1 MFSEPHL
8 AVRIE
13 HTIGTLDHA
22 VDFETSAAWTVLFGA
37 SGSGKSTILRAVAGL
52 LRPAS
57 GSIAVAGRPVF
68 GSARKIWIPAY
79 ARPVR
84 WSGQRATLFPHLS
97 VEQNLAFAAASVSG
111 FSRARRKAAVTETLT
126 HFRLQAFRA
135 DRPAQLSGG
144 EQQRVAIA
152 RAALAARGNLLLL
165 DEPFT
170 GLDAVVR
177 DQLISDLR
185 DFLGP
190 TPVLS
195 VSHSIAEALI
205 LKAHVLRLENGRITA
220 QGGAA
225 QVLAPEIAR
234 LRATLDTA
242 RPTKTED
249 RLPPSTEEA
258 ALNPARV

>member
-1 MFSEPHL
+1 MSSEPHL
-8 AVRIE
+8 EVQIK
-13 HTIGTLDHA
+13 HSIGTLA
-22 VDFETSAAWTVLFGA
+22 LEVNFQTSAAWTVLFGA
-37 SGSGKSTILRAVAGL
+37 SGSGKSTILRAIAGL

-57 GSIAVAGRPVF
+57 GSITLGGKRVF
-68 GSARKIWIPAY
+68 DSVQKVWIPAH

-84 WSGQRATLFPHLS
+84 WSAQRATLFPHLS
-97 VEQNLAFAAASVSG
+97 VEQNLAFATESLPG
-111 FSRARRKAAVTETLT
+111 LSRARRRATVAEALT
-126 HFRLQAFRA
+126 HFRLQAFCA

-152 RAALAARGNLLLL
+152 RAALAARDNLLLL

-220 QGGAA
+220 QGAA
-225 QVLAPEIAR
+225 VEVLAPEIEC
-234 LRATLDTA
+234 LRATLDAATL
-242 RPTKTED
+242 TNTED
-249 RLPPSTEEA
+249 RTPPSTGAA